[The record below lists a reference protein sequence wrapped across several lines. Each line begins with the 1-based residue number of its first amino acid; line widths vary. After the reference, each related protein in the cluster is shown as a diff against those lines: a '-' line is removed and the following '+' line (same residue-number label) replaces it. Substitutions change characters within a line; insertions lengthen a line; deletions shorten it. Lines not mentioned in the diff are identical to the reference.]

1 MEHFRLEQVADDA
14 WAAVAIPDTGA
25 VANAGFIRVGDNTI
39 VFDTFLT
46 AAAADE
52 LRRAA
57 EVVAPVVYA
66 INSHW
71 HGDHVNG
78 NRSFDD
84 VPIVSTERTREL
96 IEERGR
102 AHIDALRDDPEE
114 RAKARREG
122 GTSGALE
129 EEVDEFEVVFPNE
142 VFIERLELEG
152 AVIETLGGG
161 HTESDAFLWFEDT
174 VFAGDLVVVES
185 HPWVGHGDVEHW
197 LEILDAFEA
206 RRPRVIVPG
215 HGPVGSVGDIPPLR
229 RYLEGL
235 LDGTATA
242 VEGWNFRDGH
252 ERNVEAL
259 RP

>member
-14 WAAVAIPDTGA
+14 WAAVALPDSGG
-25 VANAGFIRVGDNTI
+25 NAGFIRVGDYTI
-39 VFDTFLT
+39 VFDTFAST
-46 AAAADE
+46 AAADE
-52 LRRAA
+52 LRISA
-57 EVVAPVVYA
+57 EVIAPVVYT

-71 HGDHVNG
+71 HADHVNG

-84 VPIVSTERTREL
+84 VAIVATERTREL
-96 IEERGR
+96 M
-102 AHIDALRDDPEE
+102 EE
-114 RAKARREG
+114 RAAGEH
-122 GTSGALE
+122 
-129 EEVDEFEVVFPNE
+129 DVVFPTD
-142 VFIERLELEG
+142 VFDESVEREG
-152 AVIETLGGG
+152 AVVETLGGG

-174 VFAGDLVVVES
+174 VFTGDLVVVES
-185 HPWVGHGDVEHW
+185 HPWVGDGDVEHW

-215 HGPVGSVGDIPPLR
+215 HGPIGSVEDIPPLR

-242 VEGWNFRDGH
+242 VEGWDFAEGH

-259 RP
+259 RAS

>member
-14 WAAVAIPDTGA
+14 WAAIAVPGSGA
-25 VANAGFIRVGDNTI
+25 VGNAGFVRVGDFSV
-39 VFDTFLT
+39 VFDTFAT

-52 LRRAA
+52 LRVSA
-57 EVVAPVVYA
+57 EVVAPVGYA

-71 HGDHVNG
+71 HADHVSG
-78 NRSFDD
+78 NTAFDD
-84 VPIVSTERTREL
+84 VAIVATERTREL
-96 IEERGR
+96 M
-102 AHIDALRDDPEE
+102 EE
-114 RAKARREG
+114 RAPGKPDA
-122 GTSGALE
+122 
-129 EEVDEFEVVFPNE
+129 VFPTD
-142 VFIERLELEG
+142 VFEERLERDG

-174 VFAGDLVVVES
+174 VFTGDLVVVES

-215 HGPVGSVGDIPPLR
+215 HGPVGSVEDIPPLR

-242 VEGWNFRDGH
+242 VDGWDFAEGH

-259 RP
+259 RA

>member
-1 MEHFRLEQVADDA
+1 VEHFRLDQVADDA
-14 WAAVAIPDTGA
+14 WAAVALPDTGA
-25 VANAGFIRVGDNTI
+25 VANTGFIRVGDYTL
-39 VFDTFLT
+39 VFDTFVST
-46 AAAADE
+46 AAADE
-52 LRRAA
+52 LRIAA
-57 EVVAPVVYA
+57 EVIAPVAYA

-78 NRSFDD
+78 NKAFDD

-96 IEERGR
+96 MEERGR
-102 AHIDALRDDPEE
+102 AHIDAFRDDPAE

-122 GTSGALE
+122 GTAAVME
-129 EEVDEFEVVFPNE
+129 EEIDEFEVVFPNT
-142 VFIERLELEG
+142 VFLERLELEG
-152 AVIETLGGG
+152 AVVETLGGG

-174 VFAGDLVVVES
+174 LFAGDLVVVES

-206 RRPRVIVPG
+206 RNPRVIVPG
-215 HGPVGSVGDIPPLR
+215 HGPIGSVEDIAPLR
-229 RYLEGL
+229 RYLQRL

-242 VEGWNFRDGH
+242 VDGWAFQDVH

-259 RP
+259 GS

>member
-1 MEHFRLEQVADDA
+1 MEHFRLDQVADDA
-14 WAAVAIPDTGA
+14 WAAVALPETGA
-25 VANAGFIRVGDNTI
+25 VANAGVIRVGDYTI
-39 VFDTFLT
+39 VFDTFVST
-46 AAAADE
+46 AAADE
-52 LRRAA
+52 LRISA
-57 EVVAPVVYA
+57 EVIAPVAYA

-78 NRSFDD
+78 NKAFDD
-84 VPIVSTERTREL
+84 VPIVATERTREL

-102 AHIDALRDDPEE
+102 AHIDAFRDDPEE

-122 GTSGALE
+122 GTAAVLE
-129 EEVDEFEVVFPNE
+129 EEVDEFEVVMPTT
-142 VFIERLELEG
+142 VFLARLELEG
-152 AVIETLGGG
+152 AAVETLGGG

-174 VFAGDLVVVES
+174 LFAGDLVVVQN

-206 RRPRVIVPG
+206 RRPRLIVPG
-215 HGPVGSVGDIPPLR
+215 HGPVGSVEDIPPLR
-229 RYLEGL
+229 RYLESL

-242 VEGWNFRDGH
+242 VPGWDFQDVH

-259 RP
+259 GS

>member
-14 WAAVAIPDTGA
+14 WAAVALPDSGG
-25 VANAGFIRVGDNTI
+25 NGGFIRVGGYTI
-39 VFDTFLT
+39 VFDTFAST
-46 AAAADE
+46 AAADE
-52 LRRAA
+52 VRISA
-57 EVVAPVVYA
+57 ELIAPVVYT

-71 HGDHVNG
+71 HADHVNG

-84 VPIVSTERTREL
+84 VPIVATERTREL
-96 IEERGR
+96 MV
-102 AHIDALRDDPEE
+102 E
-114 RAKARREG
+114 RAAGE
-122 GTSGALE
+122 L
-129 EEVDEFEVVFPNE
+129 DVVFPTD
-142 VFIERLELEG
+142 VFDERVEREG
-152 AVIETLGGG
+152 AVVETLGGG

-174 VFAGDLVVVES
+174 VFTGDLVVVES
-185 HPWVGHGDVEHW
+185 HPWVGDGDVEHW

-215 HGPVGSVGDIPPLR
+215 HGPIGSVEDIPPLR

-242 VEGWNFRDGH
+242 VEGWDFAEGH

-259 RP
+259 RSV

>member
-1 MEHFRLEQVADDA
+1 MDHFRLEQVADDA
-14 WAAVAIPDTGA
+14 WSAIALPHTGA
-25 VANAGFIRVGDNTI
+25 AGNGGFIRVGDNTI
-39 VFDTFLT
+39 VFDTFVST
-46 AAAADE
+46 AAADD
-52 LRRAA
+52 LRIAA
-57 EVVAPVVYA
+57 EVVAPVAYA

-84 VPIVSTERTREL
+84 VPIVATERTREL
-96 IEERGR
+96 MEERGR
-102 AHIDALRDDPEE
+102 AHIDAFRDDLEE

-122 GTSGALE
+122 GTAAVLE
-129 EEVDEFEVVFPNE
+129 EEIDDFEVVLPNT
-142 VFIERLELEG
+142 VFLERLELEG
-152 AVIETLGGG
+152 AVVETLGGG

-215 HGPVGSVGDIPPLR
+215 HGPVGSSEDIPPLR

-242 VEGWNFRDGH
+242 VDGWDFREGH

-259 RP
+259 RS